1 MRPFLFPLKLT
12 ERMHSNNRVGV
23 MSDPLTDTGA
33 VLGSGLLGSVIKMQI
48 AEGFIEGCLASL
60 DIRMDM
66 D

>member
-1 MRPFLFPLKLT
+1 
-12 ERMHSNNRVGV
+12 MHSNHRGGA

-33 VLGSGLLGSVIKMQI
+33 VLGGGLLGSVIKMQI